1 MAYPDWL
8 ESVYHAGTADYLSN
22 ICPFLGEHIE
32 VYLRTASD
40 APVQQIM
47 MRTCPNG
54 EQQFTPMVKAET
66 KGTMQFWRVNL
77 KINENITPYRFGI
90 QTDQAVWWLNAAGI
104 SLQEPFSLFD
114 FKLLAGFHPISWL
127 RDAVFYQIFPDRFA
141 NGDPNNDPVMEHIS
155 YRDLV
160 RNTFKWGQ
168 PAPAGEHNMLAFYGG
183 DLQGISQKLG
193 YLQNLGVNAIYLN
206 PIFSAFSNHRYD
218 VTDYDRV
225 DPVLGGDEALITL
238 RKELDDLQ
246 MHMILDI
253 VPNHCGFGHP
263 WFQSALK
270 QADSVEAGF
279 FYFDHHPD
287 VYESWMGHSLLPKL
301 NYASH
306 ELRRRMYLDEN
317 SIVKSWLNP
326 PFSADGWRV
335 DVANMLGR
343 RDADQVAHEVIPEI
357 RKAVKDVNQ
366 DAYLVGENF
375 FEASSQLQG
384 DGWDGVM
391 NYAGFCNPL
400 LYWLIGY
407 RQDALGWNGEL
418 RTSDPWPTET
428 LLQSWRDHLAAIPWQ
443 IALQQFNLLDSHDTH
458 RIRTI
463 LNGNESLHRLAAILQ
478 FTFPGVPC
486 IYYGD
491 EIGLVDDEGFGSRN
505 CMPWD
510 KERWNKPLFD
520 FYRSLIAFR
529 KGSDVLKNGNFQI
542 LHWEKDFFIYQRN
555 LNNDH
560 ILISANRS
568 FTPRASS
575 TIRIGQGGFDD
586 NVQYTSLFGEE
597 KLSISQ
603 GYLVLSDLPQGGAIW
618 FAKDVV

>member
-1 MAYPDWL
+1 
-8 ESVYHAGTADYLSN
+8 
-22 ICPFLGEHIE
+22 
-32 VYLRTASD
+32 
-40 APVQQIM
+40 
-47 MRTCPNG
+47 
-54 EQQFTPMVKAET
+54 
-66 KGTMQFWRVNL
+66 
-77 KINENITPYRFGI
+77 
-90 QTDQAVWWLNAAGI
+90 
-104 SLQEPFSLFD
+104 
-114 FKLLAGFHPISWL
+114 
-127 RDAVFYQIFPDRFA
+127 
-141 NGDPNNDPVMEHIS
+141 
-155 YRDLV
+155 
-160 RNTFKWGQ
+160 
-168 PAPAGEHNMLAFYGG
+168 
-183 DLQGISQKLG
+183 
-193 YLQNLGVNAIYLN
+193 
-206 PIFSAFSNHRYD
+206 
-218 VTDYDRV
+218 
-225 DPVLGGDEALITL
+225 
-238 RKELDDLQ
+238 
-246 MHMILDI
+246 
-253 VPNHCGFGHP
+253 
-263 WFQSALK
+263 
-270 QADSVEAGF
+270 
-279 FYFDHHPD
+279 
-287 VYESWMGHSLLPKL
+287 
-301 NYASH
+301 
-306 ELRRRMYLDEN
+306 
-317 SIVKSWLNP
+317 
-326 PFSADGWRV
+326 
-335 DVANMLGR
+335 
-343 RDADQVAHEVIPEI
+343 
-357 RKAVKDVNQ
+357 
-366 DAYLVGENF
+366 
-375 FEASSQLQG
+375 
-384 DGWDGVM
+384 M

-407 RQDALGWNGEL
+407 RQDALGWSGEL

-443 IALQQFNLLDSHDTH
+443 IALQQFNLLDSHDAH